1 LAVEGNYAMEAMKP
15 KVSIIILNWNG
26 WKDTVEC
33 LESLYRIDYPNYDV
47 IVVDNGSTDDSI
59 EKIKEY
65 CEGKIA
71 VESKFFKYE
80 PSNKPIEVV
89 ECGRDDRL
97 DTSKTQK
104 DRLFLIKNDKNYGF
118 AKGNNIGIQYAL
130 KAFNPDYILLLN
142 NDTVV
147 DRNFLTEL
155 VKLMESDG
163 KIGIAGPKIYYYDFN
178 GRSDVIS
185 FTGEDIIPEK
195 GSGKRYGCGEI
206 DSGQWDRQMEVDRLE
221 GSCMLIR
228 REVFERIGLLDEDYF
243 LYWEETDFCI
253 RAKKA
258 GFKVV
263 YCPKARIW
271 HKVSASAPSNLKLY
285 FLTKNRFLFI
295 AKNFPEVYRRFI
307 FYYALYRLWLSV
319 IGCIY
324 RRNFGGL
331 KAIFRGTIDGYRVAK
346 RYRLRV

>member
-1 LAVEGNYAMEAMKP
+1 MVCKIKP
-15 KVSIIILNWNG
+15 RASIIILNWNG
-26 WKDTVEC
+26 WRDTIEC

-71 VESKFFKYE
+71 VDSKFFKYD
-80 PSNKPIEVV
+80 PRNKPIEVV
-89 ECGRDDRL
+89 ECGKDDKP
-97 DTSKTQK
+97 DIPKAQK
-104 DRLFLIKNDKNYGF
+104 NRLFLIKNDKNYGF

-228 REVFERIGLLDEDYF
+228 REVFERIGFFDENYF

-253 RAKKA
+253 RAKRA
-258 GFKVV
+258 GFKNV
-263 YCPKARIW
+263 YCPKSKVW
-271 HKVSASAPSNLKLY
+271 HKIGASTGGMDKIVPVRIYHGTRS
-285 FLTKNRFLFI
+285 RIIFI
-295 AKNFPEVYRRFI
+295 AKNFPEHYSKFLI
-307 FYYALYRLWLSV
+307 YLALYRFWLV
-319 IGCIY
+319 LGAY
-324 RRNFGGL
+324 LLYFRNFSAAKAYL
-331 KAIFRGTIDGYRVAK
+331 KGTIDGYRAAK